1 MLTRKIDPEGAW
13 YPVAIHQY
21 ETLLE
26 KVICRGRGYT
36 HVYALRKNIAYNLQY
51 LEFLYRSLEDLK
63 LSSVIEKQIWK
74 NFIITGCGVI
84 ESLLH
89 FLLIAKKQQKTTVWE
104 LKFVAPGQDKTID
117 DKHVRIDSHVYR
129 KLSSPRNEEMT
140 FDSMIKRAEKKKVLG
155 GDHSVYARLNNLR
168 RLRNRIHLQE
178 IGNPLDTD
186 WNAIGRQDFL
196 VMTSVLKAVLTGS
209 IFQPT
214 AEQRGFFAYLPETQ
228 PA

>member
-1 MLTRKIDPEGAW
+1 MLTRKHDAEAGW

-26 KVICRGRGYT
+26 NVICRGRGYT

-84 ESLLH
+84 ESILH

-104 LKFVAPGQDKTID
+104 LKFVISGQEKVIEG
-117 DKHVRIDSHVYR
+117 KHLRIDSSVYR
-129 KLSSPRNEEMT
+129 KLSSPRNEQMT

-155 GDHSVYARLNNLR
+155 GDHSIYARLNNLR

-178 IGNPLDTD
+178 IGSPLDTD
-186 WNAIGRQDFL
+186 WNVIGRQDFQI
-196 VMTSVLKAVLTGS
+196 MTSVIKAVMTGS
-209 IFQPT
+209 VFQPT
-214 AEQRGFFAYLPETQ
+214 AEQKAFFDYLPENQAT
-228 PA
+228 